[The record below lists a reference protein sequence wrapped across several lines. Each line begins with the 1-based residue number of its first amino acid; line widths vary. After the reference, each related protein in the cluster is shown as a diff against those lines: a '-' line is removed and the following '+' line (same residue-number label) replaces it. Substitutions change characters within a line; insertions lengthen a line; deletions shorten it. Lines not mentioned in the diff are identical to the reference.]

1 MKLGTKSAVQT
12 TILDFSDFSGGLN
25 ILSAPENIAQ
35 NELSSCLNMDYS
47 SQPGRLRTRRGIGG
61 AIKTFT
67 LDING
72 MTWFN
77 GDLYVVADTKLWK
90 ITTANIITEVGDIT
104 GTEVPYFQ
112 EYDGKLYICVGSKIY
127 QLSGATLTQIT
138 DSIATSIGLF
148 TKDGRL
154 GAWAS
159 SSDNIYASS
168 VGDPSIW
175 TIPSPVTA
183 SDPVEIQI
191 GYKMAGNVV
200 TVVPFLKDLVI
211 FKQDMIMRLTG
222 TLTDVQEV
230 AEVARNES
238 VVNKHCA
245 INVGGLLFYI
255 DSKTGIRM
263 LEGVATYGDIIPTD
277 VLPRINPWVRDN
289 LTSNARIWHLKYR
302 RMILFGM
309 GNKYAVPAYYDYG
322 IGNMP
327 CLLWEM
333 PGNLIDVVEPDA
345 DNLYVAVGK
354 SVYNMKD
361 EKDGSDWVSCS
372 FETKR
377 HLGYNNYL
385 IKRIAVD
392 VSTTSDNP
400 TTQPVDIY
408 CEDKKILSLVF
419 GATESPAVYGNLDSV
434 YTNTDAVKAVLVLT
448 SEFTKYNTV
457 RNKAIKVKFESDK
470 GAPFVV
476 DRFGLQVVPVGVI

>member
-1 MKLGTKSAVQT
+1 MKLGTKSAIQT
-12 TILDFSDFSGGLN
+12 TSLDFSDFSGGIN

-47 SQPGRLRTRRGIGG
+47 SQPGRLCTRKGIGG

-67 LDING
+67 DNVKGISWYNDTLC
-72 MTWFN
+72 T
-77 GDLYVVADTKLWK
+77 LADGKLWK
-90 ITTANIITEVGDIT
+90 TTKLGVTTEVGAVDGT
-104 GTEVPYFQ
+104 GIPYFQ
-112 EYDGKLYICVGSKIY
+112 EYDGKLYICAGGKIY
-127 QLSGATLTQIT
+127 EYNGTTLSEIT
-138 DSIATSIGLF
+138 DSYATTIGLF

-154 GAWAS
+154 GAWVSA
-159 SSDNIYASS
+159 SDNIYGSA
-168 VGDPSIW
+168 VGDPATW

-200 TVVPFLKDLVI
+200 AVVPFLKDLVV

-230 AEVARNES
+230 TEVARNES

-245 INVGGLLFYI
+245 VNVGGLLFYI
-255 DSKTGIRM
+255 DSKTGIKM

-277 VLPRINPWVRDN
+277 VLPKINPWVRDN
-289 LTSNARIWHLKYR
+289 VTSNAKIWHLKHR

-309 GNKYAVPAYYDYG
+309 GNEYAVPAYYDYG

-327 CLLWEM
+327 CLLWKFSDD
-333 PGNLIDVVEPDA
+333 LIDVVEPDA

-354 SVYNMKD
+354 SVYNMKS
-361 EKDGSDWVSCS
+361 EKDGSDWISCS

-377 HLGYNNYL
+377 HIGYNNYL
-385 IKRIAVD
+385 IKRIAID
-392 VSTTSDNP
+392 ASTTSDNP
-400 TTQPVDIY
+400 TTQPIDIY

-419 GATESPAVYGNLDSV
+419 GATESPAVYGNLNSV
-434 YTNTDAVKAVLVLT
+434 YTNTDSVRAVLTLT
-448 SEFTKYNTV
+448 SEFTKHNTV
-457 RNKAIKVKFESDK
+457 RNKAIKVKFDSDK

-476 DRFGLQVVPVGVI
+476 DRFGLQVVLVGVI